1 MAGSLRAFTK
11 RAHSRLR
18 FGRNRIPV
26 DRAED
31 QGIRLKPAEPDGHPE
46 LELASP
52 VRPQSV
58 QGDRWQ
64 RHCTTPVLRLRTF
77 ESQSGPGLF
86 EAALDLDR
94 GSIKIDDFPTQRQ
107 ALAATAAGTERQ
119 HSDRLQCMSF
129 ERSQHSVDLIGPQDL
144 VSVS

>member
-64 RHCTTPVLRLRTF
+64 RHCTTPVRPW
-77 ESQSGPGLF
+77 SLF

-94 GSIKIDDFPTQRQ
+94 GSTKIDIFQPIARSRRD
-107 ALAATAAGTERQ
+107 AAGTERH
-119 HSDRLQCMSF
+119 HSDGSSACP

-144 VSVS
+144 ISSPEPLAA